1 MEYLPFGETLVD
13 EHTNSYNSP
22 FKYNGKEFDEETGN
36 YYYGARYYDPRLSI
50 FISVDPLAEQAP
62 DWTPY
67 RYGFNNPI
75 KYTDPTGMYE
85 ENGDPPLKNI
95 IINFLRDEV
104 KLGNYDNKDFEKNG
118 WKVIDVT
125 SMQQGAI
132 ELENY
137 LGGEKA
143 NNIFINT
150 HGGALDDDGAI
161 NAQGISIFG
170 SDLLKYNYDCKGLR
184 DIDKEVIGGIN
195 TISNMLKEDGN
206 LIFAAC
212 FADRGHKIGTELS
225 KMNPDINIFLSGDYC
240 TNASDSSKGFK
251 TSYTL
256 WADRPRILESNFSY
270 GMSQYKG
277 GQQVSTGFNTTINNL
292 VNKKE

>member
-1 MEYLPFGETLVD
+1 
-13 EHTNSYNSP
+13 
-22 FKYNGKEFDEETGN
+22 
-36 YYYGARYYDPRLSI
+36 
-50 FISVDPLAEQAP
+50 
-62 DWTPY
+62 
-67 RYGFNNPI
+67 
-75 KYTDPTGMYE
+75 MYE

-170 SDLLKYNYDCKGLR
+170 
-184 DIDKEVIGGIN
+184 
-195 TISNMLKEDGN
+195 
-206 LIFAAC
+206 
-212 FADRGHKIGTELS
+212 
-225 KMNPDINIFLSGDYC
+225 
-240 TNASDSSKGFK
+240 
-251 TSYTL
+251 
-256 WADRPRILESNFSY
+256 RIY
-270 GMSQYKG
+270 
-277 GQQVSTGFNTTINNL
+277 
-292 VNKKE
+292 